1 MASRELMKRETPAIE
16 GRARSASPASRH
28 VFRIQVLGD
37 FEVTD
42 HGRPVKLPTS
52 TWRLVA
58 LLAISGRV
66 RRARAAADLWPDR
79 DEERAQ
85 ANLRSTLWRLGQV
98 APGLVGCASPYL
110 EVGETVRID
119 LAELMETSMR
129 LTDQAA
135 VVDLDSID
143 IQQLCCELLPD
154 WYEDFIDEQRERVR
168 QVRLHT
174 LEVLGRRLKH
184 AGEFSRAMEVALSAV
199 SQAPLRET
207 SHQLVMEIHLAEGN
221 VSEAIRHY
229 YALKTTLKAQL
240 GIPPS
245 EVIRSTM
252 APWVPR
258 TS

>member
-1 MASRELMKRETPAIE
+1 MAPREPGTIDSPPIEPGTRPKAPAL
-16 GRARSASPASRH
+16 RH
-28 VFRIQVLGD
+28 QFRVQVLGD

-42 HGRPVKLPTS
+42 RGRPVKLPTS

-66 RRARAAADLWPDR
+66 RRSRAALDLWPDR
-79 DEERAQ
+79 DDERAQ

-98 APGLVGCASPYL
+98 APGLVDCCSPYL
-110 EVGETVRID
+110 DVGPSVTID
-119 LAELMETSMR
+119 LAELMETSVR
-129 LTDQAA
+129 LSDQAA
-135 VVDLDSID
+135 VVDLDGID
-143 IQQLCCELLPD
+143 VHQLCSELLPD

-184 AGEFSRAMEVALSAV
+184 AGEFARAMEVALAAV

-229 YALKTTLKAQL
+229 HALRSTLKSQL

-258 TS
+258 AG